1 MGSLR
6 RSLGMDGP
14 AVCGEVY
21 VILLYQGACDSL
33 FPPSCSIL
41 TPKAT
46 PGSSAGHR
54 PPVPSLRVE
63 ALVPPTPAERDV
75 ACRVRRRPRHT
86 AFSSSPVRRVLI
98 GKQGWAPG
106 KVYSAVTR
114 VTT

>member
-6 RSLGMDGP
+6 CSLGMDGP

-41 TPKAT
+41 TPRAT

-63 ALVPPTPAERDV
+63 ALVPPHPRRAGRGLSCPQTPPSHRLLFF
-75 ACRVRRRPRHT
+75 PR
-86 AFSSSPVRRVLI
+86 SPSFDRETGLGS
-98 GKQGWAPG
+98 GKGLLC
-106 KVYSAVTR
+106 S
-114 VTT
+114 